1 MVSRPDKSVDELLR
15 KLISQPVDIAPT
27 TSNNDITNYQ
37 RRASSSAADRAARR
51 NARVIQDRIVDK
63 EKELEIQKQAFADI
77 QETNPAVAGDS
88 SWFNRAMSALDFTGK
103 HVARPAMGSLLS
115 YVFAIDPRE
124 NAGERELR
132 EAGARN
138 PIQMILQPERREAV
152 RKALEETKL
161 PFGVYT
167 ALEMGLDPLNFVPL
181 GYMTK
186 GAKGGLKA
194 LSKGAKTESISTKAP
209 AAQTI
214 PRLPDLDQTMSQ
226 NIPDNVARKFG
237 LKLASIPLAGRVV
250 TGMNPT
256 LKATEVTDKALIGL
270 KQQEHMGAQIAAQAA
285 DVLKADDPFKSKR
298 LATVFENTEGTLSK
312 EWSEGAKELGEGFYD
327 IPVYGPVHHHDLY
340 ARFDKYSEFQ
350 KYLTWEEIDHIKL
363 MNKHIDESTKYLKDL
378 GVIPKSAK
386 KIAEAHHDLDKYFPR
401 LAKERNLSR
410 KVAFAAGEVGGRGD
424 LEQLAE
430 ARRLGTLPDFF
441 KSRYWDEILD
451 GFDNGVRYE
460 ADEYVVLQSHLR
472 GVYRVAAEANFGK
485 YMEKQGLAK
494 ISSDVVPPAILK
506 NLDPLR
512 TKSSALR
519 ILLQQY
525 DIALADPTY
534 TATTYLKNTDKL
546 INQNEQSQKFL
557 ELLRQRPGWTTGR
570 KLETWE
576 SKLKNERGKVSTFAK
591 DTNTRLEKVLAR
603 KTEFETNY
611 QTTKSATLNRQWRFN
626 QQNAE
631 KIDAVLVNQAGDFA
645 KRLEGLNDASRGL
658 LTGFDMGAPFIQGIP
673 LLFNNPVAWTKAVGH
688 SFNVLRKPELHAQFK
703 KANNDIIQEAI
714 LKGGVPF
721 SEAEQV
727 TGLIRKS
734 TGADPLLT
742 RIPKVGRGIERFGYS
757 FNAFG
762 DAARMHMWAG
772 LKPSALKKALASGDQ
787 SEIDRAYKELGDVV
801 SKATGTLTNE
811 RLGILPK
818 QASKERIIGF
828 APRYYRSAF
837 GLMADVY
844 QGGLRGTA
852 ARDALKNVLV
862 GGIFGHMAMAAAFGQ
877 EPKLDPRKS
886 DFMTVKISGQNV
898 GVGTVWLQTARM
910 FGKVVNQTSK
920 NDDAGML
927 LSLESK
933 DNPFVA
939 FGRGRTSPLLGSGW
953 DLVTGRDFIGR
964 PTRPGGSF
972 EQNLDFVKGIERRLL
987 PIWAQELAER
997 STDSIA
1003 GLVGVEGTPDMP
1015 SNPVISPLFE
1025 FGGMRTLPDF
1035 IWDRVSEREDELAQ
1049 KYYGKN
1055 WNDLESSQ
1063 KEILKT
1069 GSTEF
1074 GIEQDKEL
1082 MLLYEEMRR
1091 YNLEQPESLRLRTS
1105 QYFDEK
1111 AKIKSDKQKD
1121 IGTAEKGYREGELT
1135 ARQFRDAIS
1144 NAGRA
1149 AGVKHGQLDNQEYWV
1164 PVKQSLA
1171 QRQNREATSVQ
1182 PIETI
1187 FADKFF
1193 DLIYMAP
1200 DIDEKDSV
1208 TGEVITR
1215 SLYDQYGQYQ
1225 FDERERRIETIKN
1238 ELRSTLASAGNDASF
1253 DETWAK
1259 ILNTVSSRNRS
1270 ELVLEIDDGQKYFR
1284 SYWEIGDII
1293 AEEQGISELWA
1304 RWKRFGDRDPE
1315 LLPQEHILKAID
1327 TQVYKARQQARR
1339 QNQALD
1345 AWLYKWEYTDSLLHK
1360 ENIKLGKEFIRR
1372 VDFSPLTQLPLD

>member
-1 MVSRPDKSVDELLR
+1 MVSKPDKSVDELLR
-15 KLISQPVDIAPT
+15 QLINQPVDIAPT

-37 RRASSSAADRAARR
+37 RRARSSAADRAARR
-51 NARVIQDRIVDK
+51 NAQVIQDRIVDK
-63 EKELEIQKQAFADI
+63 EKEVELQRQAFADI
-77 QETNPAVAGDS
+77 QETNPSVAGDS
-88 SWFNRAMSALDFTGK
+88 SWFNKAMSALDFTGK
-103 HVARPAMGSLLS
+103 HIARPAMGSLLS

-138 PIQMILQPERREAV
+138 PIQMILQPERREEV

-181 GYMTK
+181 GYVTK

-209 AAQTI
+209 VAEVI
-214 PRLPDLDQTMSQ
+214 PRLPDLEQTVNLNMS
-226 NIPDNVARKFG
+226 DNAARKLG
-237 LKLASIPLAGRVV
+237 LKLASIPLAGRAV
-250 TGMNPT
+250 TAMNPT
-256 LKATEVTDKALIGL
+256 LKATEVTDIALIGL
-270 KQQEHMGAQIAAQAA
+270 KQQEQMGAQIAAQAA

-298 LATVFENTEGTLSK
+298 LATVFEKRDGGLSK
-312 EWSEGAKELGEGFYD
+312 EWSKGATELGEGFYD
-327 IPVYGPVHHHDLY
+327 IPVYGIAHHHDLY
-340 ARFDKYSEFQ
+340 ARFDKFSEIK
-350 KYLTWEEIDHIKL
+350 KYLTTEEKAHVEL
-363 MNKHIDESTKYLKDL
+363 MNKHIDESTKYLEDL

-386 KIAEAHHDLDKYFPR
+386 KIAEAHNELDKYFPR

-410 KVAFAAGEVGGRGD
+410 KVTFAAGDPSGSG

-485 YMEKQGLAK
+485 HMEKQGLAK

-506 NLDPLR
+506 NLDSLR
-512 TKSSALR
+512 TKSSAAR

-534 TATTYLKNTDKL
+534 TATAYFKNTGKL

-570 KLETWE
+570 KLEDWQ
-576 SKLKNERGKVSTFAK
+576 SKLKNERTKVSTFAK
-591 DTNTRLEKVLAR
+591 DNNTRLEKVLAR
-603 KTEFETNY
+603 KKEFETNY

-631 KIDAVLVNQAGDFA
+631 KIDAVLVNQAGNLA

-703 KANNDIIQEAI
+703 KANNDVIQEAI

-734 TGADPLLT
+734 TSKDPFLT
-742 RIPKVGRGIERFGYS
+742 KIPKVGRGIERFGYS

-762 DAARMHMWAG
+762 DAARVHMWAG

-787 SEIDRAYKELGDVV
+787 AEIDRAYKELGDVV
-801 SKATGTLTNE
+801 SKTTGTLTNE

-828 APRYYRSAF
+828 APRYYRASF
-837 GLMADVY
+837 GVMADVF

-862 GGIFGHMAMAAAFGQ
+862 GGVFGHMATAAAFGQ

-886 DFMTVKISGQNV
+886 DFMTVNISGQNV
-898 GVGTVWLQTARM
+898 GIGTIWLQTARM

-920 NDDAGML
+920 NNDAGML
-927 LSLESK
+927 LSLDSK

-953 DLVTGRDFIGR
+953 DLATGRDFIGR
-964 PTRPGGSF
+964 PTQPGGSF
-972 EQNLDFVKGIERRLL
+972 EQNLDFVKGIERRFL

-1025 FGGMRTLPDF
+1025 FAGMRTLPDF
-1035 IWDRVSEREDELAQ
+1035 IWDRRAEREDELAQ

-1082 MLLYEEMRR
+1082 MLLYEEQRR
-1091 YNLEQPESLRLRTS
+1091 YNLEQPETLRLRTS

-1121 IGTAEKGYREGELT
+1121 IDTAEKGYREGELT
-1135 ARQFRDAIS
+1135 ARQFRDAIA
-1144 NAGRA
+1144 NTGRA

-1171 QRQNREATSVQ
+1171 QKQEREVTSVQ
-1182 PIETI
+1182 PLETI
-1187 FADKFF
+1187 FSDKFF
-1193 DLIYMAP
+1193 DLIYMSP
-1200 DIDEKDSV
+1200 DIDEKDPA

-1238 ELRSTLASAGNDASF
+1238 ELRSTLAAAGNEASY

-1259 ILNTVSSRNRS
+1259 VLNMVSSRNRS

-1293 AEEQGISELWA
+1293 AEEQGVSELWA

-1327 TQVYKARQQARR
+1327 TQVSKAREQARK

-1345 AWLYKWEYTDSLLHK
+1345 AWLYKWEYTNSLMHK
-1360 ENIKLGKEFIRR
+1360 ENIKLGKQFIRSA
-1372 VDFSPLTQLPLD
+1372 DFSPLTQLPLD